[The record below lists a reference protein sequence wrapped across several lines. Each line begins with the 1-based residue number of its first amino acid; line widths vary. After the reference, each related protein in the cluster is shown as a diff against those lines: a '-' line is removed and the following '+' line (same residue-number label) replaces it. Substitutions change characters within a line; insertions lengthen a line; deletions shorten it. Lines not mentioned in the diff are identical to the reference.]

1 MRQPRGQTLVLGAL
15 SFLVLALMVTLSFN
29 LSQALRAK
37 ISLQQHSDSLAYS
50 MAVMEA
56 RAFNYSAV
64 TNRTMAA
71 SYVAMNSLHASMAA
85 ASVTGQ
91 MMKAGQENFSKIAAL
106 EALMC
111 SKNQHCKHAKEAKE
125 ISNKYEKAARQYDN
139 KARALEPGFN
149 AAVTAL
155 DKMMDELHASQRR
168 VHERTQEAIR
178 DGMSQGL
185 RALAEYNTPGVSGL
199 PDGVGAINA
208 REFDCAVDGKQCPG
222 GPSSLSAKS
231 RAQVMAEVANATRT
245 DWPANRAGLVTGPQG
260 PQYLHSSFLKELT
273 RGIPGSSVLHRVFQ
287 HSGTA
292 KLVQSRGALREGGMQ
307 KGNEG
312 TTVSADE
319 RGMLLNWWNSHTF
332 PFTTRYEA
340 RVWSDSQGGGHSG
353 SRAHRG
359 THRFEG
365 TNAKALETC
374 SESGNCFMKFR
385 GNADPQK
392 DWGQP
397 RVYSYVTQSLR
408 IGDPQKAP
416 WELNASAEVSFTHGP
431 QDRVKVTLAPGEG
444 AGLSKALVY
453 YHRFDNADLRDQSTP
468 GAEGGWKEPPN
479 LFAPYWRAKLHPLTP
494 QQAEQVL
501 NAAGNSDA
509 AQIVANSPGLSL

>member
-1 MRQPRGQTLVLGAL
+1 MRQARGQTLVLGAL

-56 RAFNYSAV
+56 RALNYYAV

-71 SYVAMNSLHASMAA
+71 SYVAMNSLHAYMAA

-91 MMKAGQENFSKIAAL
+91 MMKAGSENFSEIAQKEVGMCDENEHCEHAVEAAKIA
-106 EALMC
+106 
-111 SKNQHCKHAKEAKE
+111 SDY
-125 ISNKYEKAARQYDN
+125 SRAATQYDN
-139 KARALEPGFN
+139 KARALEGRFN
-149 AAVTAL
+149 AAVIAL
-155 DKMMDELHASQRR
+155 DKMIDELHGSQRS
-168 VHERTQEAIR
+168 VHERTQGAIR

-185 RALAEYNTPGVSGL
+185 RALADYNAPGVSGL

-208 REFDCAVDGKQCPG
+208 QEFDCSVDGMQCPG
-222 GPSSLSAKS
+222 GPSSVSAKA

-245 DWPANRAGLVTGPQG
+245 DWPANRAGLIESGE
-260 PQYLHSSFLKELT
+260 PQYLHPQFLEELT
-273 RGIPGSSVLHRVFQ
+273 QGIPGSSILHEVKQ

-292 KLVQSRGALREGGMQ
+292 KLVQRRGALREGGTQ

-319 RGMLLNWWNSHTF
+319 RGTLANEWNDHTGSV
-332 PFTTRYEA
+332 RRSYEA
-340 RVWSDSQGGGHSG
+340 RVWSDSRSGGHTG

-392 DWGQP
+392 DWGQS

-408 IGDPQKAP
+408 IGDPKKAP
-416 WELNASAEVSFTHGP
+416 WELNASAEVSFKHGT
-431 QDRVKVTLAPGEG
+431 QDTTKVTLAPGEG

-453 YHRFDNADLRDQSTP
+453 YHRFDNADLSGESTP

-494 QQAEQVL
+494 QQAQQVL
-501 NAAGNSDA
+501 NEAGNSDA
-509 AQIVANSPGLSL
+509 AQIVQNASGLSL

>member
-56 RAFNYSAV
+56 RALNYYAV
-64 TNRTMAA
+64 SNRTMAA
-71 SYVAMNSLHASMAA
+71 SYVAMNSLHAYMAA

-91 MMKAGQENFSKIAAL
+91 MMQAGSVNFSKITQREAGMCDENEHCGHAVEAAKI
-106 EALMC
+106 A
-111 SKNQHCKHAKEAKE
+111 SDY
-125 ISNKYEKAARQYDN
+125 SRAATQYDN
-139 KARALEPGFN
+139 KARALESRFS

-155 DKMMDELHASQRR
+155 DKMIDELHGSQRS
-168 VHERTQEAIR
+168 VHERTRGAVR

-185 RALAEYNTPGVSGL
+185 RALADYNAPGVSGL
-199 PDGVGAINA
+199 PDGVGGINA
-208 REFDCAVDGKQCPG
+208 QEFDCAVDGMQCPG
-222 GPSSLSAKS
+222 GPSSLSARS

-245 DWPANRAGLVTGPQG
+245 DWPAHRAGLIESGE
-260 PQYLHSSFLKELT
+260 PQYLHPEFLEKLT
-273 RGIPGSSVLHRVFQ
+273 QDIPGGSIRHEVRQ

-292 KLVQSRGALREGGMQ
+292 KLVQRRTALREGGTQ

-319 RGMLLNWWNSHTF
+319 RGTLLNEWNDHTGTF
-332 PFTTRYEA
+332 SRSYEA
-340 RVWSDSQGGGHSG
+340 RIWSDTQSGGHAG

-359 THRFEG
+359 SHRFDG

-374 SESGNCFMKFR
+374 SASGNCFMKFR
-385 GNADPQK
+385 GNANPQK

-416 WELNASAEVSFTHGP
+416 WELNASAEVSFTHGT
-431 QDRVKVTLAPGEG
+431 QGTTKVTLAPGEG

-453 YHRFDNADLRDQSTP
+453 YHRFDNADLRGESTP
-468 GAEGGWKEPPN
+468 GAEAGGWQEPPN
-479 LFAPYWRAKLHPLTP
+479 LFAPYWRAKLHPLTS